1 MNTKLYVGNLS
12 PITTAEDLHMLFN
25 QTGRVVSVD
34 LVKDKNTG
42 KPKGFAFVEMVS
54 QGDAG
59 KAVSEYN
66 GYNLDQRRIKVTVA
80 KQEANPRPKRV
91 TGYTEYRSYRSY
103 KENR

>member
-1 MNTKLYVGNLS
+1 
-12 PITTAEDLHMLFN
+12 
-25 QTGRVVSVD
+25 
-34 LVKDKNTG
+34 
-42 KPKGFAFVEMVS
+42 MVS

-80 KQEANPRPKRV
+80 KQETNPRPRRV
-91 TGYTEYRSYRSY
+91 AGYTEYRSYRSY